1 MSGRIITARHGRPNL
16 ARDVKITA
24 REYGDWWARYDAS
37 GLHPDEEPPAPLVE
51 LAAGA
56 KTVLS
61 STLPRA
67 IETARDVTLGRRK
80 VPADPIFV
88 EAPLPPP
95 PIPFLRLSP
104 GQWGVLSRL
113 FWILGYAPAGVEN
126 HWQTW
131 RRVGEIARRLTGL
144 AEEGDV
150 LLCAHGYLNWMIDRR
165 LRREGWRRTG
175 REGGNRYWSWR
186 VYEPACA
193 RAPARTAAAAAE

>member
-37 GLHPDEEPPAPLVE
+37 GLHPDEEPPAPLVD

-56 KTVLS
+56 RTVLS

-67 IETARDVTLGRRK
+67 IETARDVTRGRRD

-95 PIPFLRLSP
+95 PVPFVKLSP
-104 GQWGVLSRL
+104 GQWGVVSRL
-113 FWILGYAPAGVEN
+113 FWILGYAPAGIEN

-131 RRVGEIARRLTGL
+131 RRVGEIVERLTGL
-144 AEEGDV
+144 AEDGDV

-165 LRREGWRRTG
+165 LRRKGWRRTG

-186 VYEPACA
+186 VYEPARA
-193 RAPARTAAAAAE
+193 RAPARAAAAAAE